1 MDELVEFL
9 NLNLFFFLRY
19 LLLLTVSALLT
30 IFLLP
35 YLNNLFMES
44 NLLKPNYRS
53 EKIPAAAGL
62 IFVMILP
69 FTMGLGLLMAINSF
83 MSAHTVLFLTVT
95 LGMGLAGLLDD
106 CLGNHQAK
114 GFKGHLKAFFKE
126 RKLTTGVLKA
136 FFGGIIALVFSIANV
151 RLNGFGHYPWMIV
164 IDFFLVALSA
174 NILNLFDLRPGR
186 AGKVFCFIF
195 ALILLLS
202 KNFISFIGLFFP
214 VLVILLIYL
223 PYDLKAKMMMGDVG
237 SNTLGAALGVMMVW
251 MLSDFGKIIALLI
264 FFILQIAAEK
274 VSFSKI
280 IDKYGPL
287 KYLDQ
292 LGRD

>member
-1 MDELVEFL
+1 MDELIDFF

-30 IFLLP
+30 VFLLP
-35 YLNNLFMES
+35 YLNK
-44 NLLKPNYRS
+44 LLIDSRLIKPNYRD

-62 IFVMILP
+62 IFVIILS
-69 FTMGLGLLMAINSF
+69 FIVGLGFLLSIDSF
-83 MSAHTVLFLTVT
+83 MSTHTILYLTVV
-95 LGMGLAGLLDD
+95 LGMGFAGLLDD
-106 CLGNHQAK
+106 CLGNHQVK
-114 GFKGHLKAFFKE
+114 GFKGHLKTFFQD
-126 RKLTTGVLKA
+126 RRLTTGALKA

-151 RLNGFGHYPWMIV
+151 RLNGFAHYPWMIV
-164 IDFFLVALSA
+164 IDFLLVALSA

-202 KNFISFIGLFFP
+202 KNFISYIGLFFP
-214 VLVILLIYL
+214 ILVILLLYL
-223 PYDLKAKMMMGDVG
+223 PHDLKAQMMMGDVG
-237 SNTLGAALGVMMVW
+237 SNLLGATLGVMMVW

-264 FFILQIAAEK
+264 FLFLQIAAEK
-274 VSFSKI
+274 ISFSKI